1 MKATYKITY
10 FLIAASLLAGI
21 NISCNKIGDFGT
33 TNVDPNGSSTVAT
46 SAFIASVQ
54 SRLFTAETQGGF
66 FAQYF
71 SQPTYP
77 VASRYATPQFN
88 SVGIYAGVL
97 QDCKIII
104 DRNTNAATMAAAA
117 ESGSNVNQIAIA
129 RIMKAYIFWDVTDK
143 WGDMPYSEA
152 LLGTANLTPKYD
164 KQEDI
169 YKDMIKELTEANAQF
184 DAAGVYVNGDL
195 IYGYNGLAPVPANA
209 VLAPVQ
215 IAKWKKF
222 SNSLRMLMSLRLSK
236 RYPNAGEYAATQF
249 TAAVNNAAGHITTN
263 ADNFQLNY
271 LGGSIA
277 LNNPW
282 NSVGNSSD
290 LGESQT
296 MTDAL
301 TGFGDTRISIS
312 GSNSTGVPYGSNLPA
327 NTAITYAKI
336 LSAPFKTTTGM
347 VVFIPAS
354 AVLLAKAEA
363 FERGWVAGMTTTDA
377 EAAYNA
383 GITASFGQWGLAVPA
398 GYLTGSA
405 NYTSGTGG
413 GAIGG
418 TTVVGSSAAT
428 PSKLSRIN
436 VQQWFSFYPNAT
448 QGWSNWRRTG
458 YPVLMPTIHA
468 TNPGGKIPRRFTF
481 GATEYSLNLTQVT
494 AAAAAMGGDTQDT
507 KVWWDQ

>member
-10 FLIAASLLAGI
+10 FLIAAALLAGI

-33 TNVDPNGSSTVAT
+33 TNVNPNGSSTVAT

-54 SRLFTAETQGGF
+54 SRLFSAETQGGF

-195 IYGYNGLAPVPANA
+195 IYGYNGLALVPANA

-347 VVFIPAS
+347 VVIIPAS
-354 AVLLAKAEA
+354 AVAENPDPATVKAAIGTFNSLSKAEKKDKIRDLKKELKVFKA
-363 FERGWVAGMTTTDA
+363 AKKAG
-377 EAAYNA
+377 NA
-383 GITASFGQWGLAVPA
+383 PSTNTVLLVILAILLPPLAV
-398 GYLTGSA
+398 YLHE
-405 NYTSGTGG
+405 
-413 GAIGG
+413 GAINKKFWISLLLTLLFFVPGVIYALI
-418 TTVVGSSAAT
+418 VV
-428 PSKLSRIN
+428 L
-436 VQQWFSFYPNAT
+436 
-448 QGWSNWRRTG
+448 
-458 YPVLMPTIHA
+458 
-468 TNPGGKIPRRFTF
+468 
-481 GATEYSLNLTQVT
+481 
-494 AAAAAMGGDTQDT
+494 GD
-507 KVWWDQ
+507 